1 MDQSPT
7 VQDYLSALGSLFGAE
22 QISLD
27 EDGLCQFQHESGF
40 SVTLIWQG
48 DEVRAF
54 TLSSDV
60 AEVPAKEDRLDLY
73 ARLLRLNFLLIE
85 TGGATLA
92 VDEDEKIVFLCREL
106 PVSGLD
112 EEQFVAAVAYF
123 MVQSA
128 EMRSLLG
135 SDPKPSPS
143 EGSFDPFSLHVIRS

>member
-1 MDQSPT
+1 MDQDPT
-7 VQDYLSALGSLFGAE
+7 VQDYLSALGSFFGAE
-22 QISLD
+22 QVSLD

-48 DEVRAF
+48 DEVRTF

-60 AEVPAKEDRLDLY
+60 AEVPSAQNRLDLY

-106 PVSGLD
+106 QVHGLE
-112 EEQFVAAVAYF
+112 EEQFVSAVAHF

-128 EMRSLLG
+128 DMRSLLG
-135 SDPKPSPS
+135 SVPTPSRS
-143 EGSFDPFSLHVIRS
+143 DGSFDPFSAHVIRS